1 MKPNSIKAPIAVDRL
16 ATPDEILAADLLF
29 SDPLEQY
36 DAEVMTEIAADL
48 GGYVRISALELETSL
63 LVEEFSRKEDT
74 RPN

>member
-1 MKPNSIKAPIAVDRL
+1 VKPNSIKAPIDVDRL

-36 DAEVMTEIAADL
+36 GAEVMTEIAADL

-63 LVEEFSRKEDT
+63 LVEELSRKEDT